1 MITVKFNRFP
11 KFPLSITFYEG
22 IDDMPIENF
31 QAFNKYLAIG
41 SGIGSTFEE
50 IDTVHLSTIYTV
62 ADDKEK
68 VLKAIDNLR
77 ILVNSIIAGVDA
89 NHLAYCCLIHSIDG
103 KPNDDLSEGHLKEV
117 IKVLSKAGITD
128 EEVKK
133 KLQRKGRLFL
143 IR

>member
-1 MITVKFNRFP
+1 MITLKFSRFP
-11 KFPLSITFYEG
+11 KFPLSVTFYEG

-50 IDTVHLSTIYTV
+50 IDANHLSTLYAI

-68 VLKAIDNLR
+68 VYKAVDNLR
-77 ILVNSIIAGVDA
+77 ILVNSIVSGVDS

-117 IKVLSKAGITD
+117 IKILSKAGITD

-133 KLQRKGRLFL
+133 KLQSKGRLFL
-143 IR
+143 IQ